1 MNIVSFEG
9 MKEPEAKTSPDLSG
23 FFAPRS
29 VALVGATEDRG
40 RFGGKVLHRLLHFGF
55 DGPIYPV
62 NPSQDKVQGLQAF
75 PSLRDLPEPV
85 EHVGIVVPTKHVF
98 DVLADCAAN
107 QVRFV
112 TLFSAG
118 FAETGDE
125 EGRARQLRLKAFARE
140 TGIRIMGPNC
150 NGFVNYVEGLAFTS
164 SGTVTGA
171 RYPAGNIGLVSQS
184 GGAAQVNV
192 MWRALEMGLRLSR
205 QVSCGNCADLDVLD
219 FVSYL
224 IDDPH
229 TDVIMMLVEQL
240 SRGRDLFPIAA
251 RALEKEKPILVLKLG
266 RTEAGSRA
274 ASSHTGAITGSD
286 AVHDAA
292 FQQCGIIRVNDC
304 NELYEHAMLFR
315 QKRVPKGYRAAA
327 LSISGGN
334 AAIVADL
341 GASLGLEWPAYA
353 DKTQER
359 LSAILPMHGRATNP
373 TDITSAAVG
382 KPDVLRNAIDVIA
395 DDPNVDVVIPT
406 LTFAQSG
413 DVEQAVTAADRA
425 AKPVVLLWTGGCGDR
440 PDLKATNLIEDGMPV
455 YRDALPCL
463 RSVKHAM
470 DYGQFLQARV
480 ARKEA
485 SRPAGADI
493 EAVRTILRTAGGT
506 LSERESKA
514 VLKAY
519 GFPVTQERLATSA
532 EEAVSAFAAIGGPV
546 ALKIESKQILHKTE
560 SGAMRLGI
568 DNAHQVA
575 RAFDEVMTAARAY
588 APQAT
593 LDGVLVQQMGAPGAL
608 ELILGIAPDPTFG
621 SAIMVGLG
629 GVHVEVL
636 RDVAFRVP
644 PIDVEEAQTMLREL
658 RAYRLLE
665 GVRGRPGCDIP
676 ALCELIARLSWLAMD
691 FAAEID
697 ELDINPLFV
706 YPVGRM
712 PLVVDA
718 LMTAK
723 RRSERKADDT

>member
-9 MKEPEAKTSPDLSG
+9 KKKPADEAKASPDLHS
-23 FFAPRS
+23 FFAPKS
-29 VALVGATEDRG
+29 VALIGATEDRS
-40 RFGGKVLHRLLHFGF
+40 RFGGKVLHRLVHFGF
-55 DGPIYPV
+55 NGPIFPV
-62 NPSQDKVQGLQAF
+62 NPSLNKVQGLRAF
-75 PSLRDLPEPV
+75 SSLRDLPEPA
-85 EHVGIVVPTKHVF
+85 EHVGIAVPTKYVF
-98 DVLADCAAN
+98 DVLSDCAAN

-125 EGRARQLRLKAFARE
+125 EGRARQLRLKAFAAE

-150 NGFVNYVEGLAFTS
+150 NGFVNYVDGLAFTS
-164 SGTVTGA
+164 SGTVTGV

-192 MWRALEMGLRLSR
+192 MWRAQEMGLRLSR

-224 IDDPH
+224 VDDPH
-229 TDVIMMLVEQL
+229 TDVIMMLVEDFR
-240 SRGRDLFPIAA
+240 RGRDLFPIAA
-251 RALEKEKPILVLKLG
+251 RAMEKEKPILVLKLG

-292 FQQCGIIRVNDC
+292 FKQCGIIRVNDC

-353 DKTQER
+353 ESTQEK

-373 TDITSAAVG
+373 SDITSAAVG

-395 DDPNVDVVIPT
+395 SDPNVDVVVPT

-413 DVEQAVTAADRA
+413 DVMQAVAAADRV

-440 PDLKATNLIEDGMPV
+440 PDLKAANLIEGGMPV

-463 RSVKHAM
+463 RAVKHAM
-470 DYGQFLQARV
+470 DYGQFLQARA

-485 SRPAGADI
+485 DRAAGADV
-493 EAVRTILRTAGGT
+493 EAARAILRTAGGT

-514 VLKAY
+514 LLHAY

-532 EEAVSAFAAIGGPV
+532 QEAVSAFATIGGPV

-560 SGAMRLGI
+560 SGAMRLGVNSA
-568 DNAHQVA
+568 DQVA
-575 RAFDEVMTAARAY
+575 EAFDAVMAAARAY

-593 LDGVLVQQMGAPGAL
+593 LDGVLVQQMAPVGAL

-644 PIDVEEAQTMLREL
+644 PIDGKEAHAMLREL

-665 GVRGRPGCDIP
+665 GVRGHAGCDIP
-676 ALCELIARLSWLAMD
+676 ALCDLIARLSWLAMD
-691 FAAEID
+691 FAGEID

-706 YPVGRM
+706 YPAGQT

-718 LMTAK
+718 LITAK
-723 RRSERKADDT
+723 RRGES